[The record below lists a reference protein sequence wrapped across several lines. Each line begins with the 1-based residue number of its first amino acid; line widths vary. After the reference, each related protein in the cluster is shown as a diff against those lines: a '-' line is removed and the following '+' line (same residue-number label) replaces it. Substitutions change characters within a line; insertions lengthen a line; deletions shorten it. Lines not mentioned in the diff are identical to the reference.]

1 MVTFSGTD
9 YYASDEFYED
19 WKEAHDQWLHEQDER
34 RRQNQVQTFLDSLE
48 NGRPPQ
54 DWEPSFLSEIDDLPE
69 PPDPVRPEDLDL
81 SFIQEEDEADY
92 RLFGIHG

>member
-1 MVTFSGTD
+1 MLTFSGTD

-19 WKEAHDQWLHEQDER
+19 WKEAHDQWLYEQDER
-34 RRQNQVQTFLDSLE
+34 RRQNEIANFLDSLD
-48 NGRPPQ
+48 NGRPPYE
-54 DWEPSFLSEIDDLPE
+54 WEASEFNDLPE

-81 SFIQEEDEADY
+81 SFIQMEDEADY